1 MKRPRIAK
9 KPTTPPPEA
18 DTWVEKGGLD
28 PEIEPEPETE
38 TAPEPEPKPAL
49 LAEKTEKGDRIEL
62 AQKQKTKGKSAGGAF
77 PHRISFDVDTLQYKR
92 LKRAAF
98 EEDRPMN
105 EIIREAVEE
114 WLNKRNY

>member
-1 MKRPRIAK
+1 MVKRPRIAK

-28 PEIEPEPETE
+28 PEIEPEQEL
-38 TAPEPEPKPAL
+38 EPEPVAKK
-49 LAEKTEKGDRIEL
+49 AEESDRPEL
-62 AQKQKTKGKSAGGAF
+62 VQKQKTKGKSAGGAF
-77 PHRISFDVDTLQYKR
+77 PHRISFDVDTPQYKR

-114 WLNKRNY
+114 WLIKRNY